1 MRKIVMLLVLVLHG
15 GLVAEVSDADI
26 VDTMVYAAGVFDNP
40 DYARRMFEKS
50 IRVCG
55 YDTNRYVRILMDM
68 ARTND
73 TRVAKLGVSRLGRYG
88 GEAQLPFL
96 YSCVSNEALRSS
108 ALLSIVRIGHCDAAS
123 VGLFSSYLS
132 NTNVPQSA
140 RSAFACEL
148 YASAFTNKVPV
159 SERAQ
164 WAACVD
170 DYAVTAKQQY
180 FTSLDDVMVWANP
193 AYRHSKRRLAVLRS
207 VRDLGMQPYPLAY
220 VTNAIN
226 ELVSYPEA
234 DLPD

>member
-1 MRKIVMLLVLVLHG
+1 MRCIHCMLACLAVACARCEEVDSWVMHAV
-15 GLVAEVSDADI
+15 EVSSRVIDSPEYGRMILDASL
-26 VDTMVYAAGVFDNP
+26 
-40 DYARRMFEKS
+40 RK
-50 IRVCG
+50 CQ
-55 YDTNRYVRILMDM
+55 YDTNRYARILARM
-68 ARTND
+68 AQTND
-73 TRVAKLGVSRLGRYG
+73 VRVANVAISRLGAVG
-88 GEAQLPFL
+88 GSSELPFL

-140 RSAFACEL
+140 RSAFASEL

-226 ELVSYPEA
+226 ELVAYPEA